1 MEREIYLDNAAT
13 TKALPEVTAA
23 VVDALEKSYANPSS
37 LHRFGLKSEKIL
49 KKSRKII
56 ADYLGVKAKEV
67 IFTSGGTE
75 SNNLAIRGI
84 TKAYKNRGRHLITS
98 PIEHSSVAELF
109 NALEN
114 EGWQVD
120 TVNVDQGGH
129 VDLEHLRNLIT
140 EETILVSIMQVNN
153 ELGTIQPTKKIAEII
168 KKKNPLSFFHV
179 DGVQAFGKTYSNL
192 GQWPVDLYSISG
204 HKIQGP
210 KGIGALY
217 IKKGT
222 NLTPLIYGGGQ
233 ESNLRSGT
241 ENIPG
246 IAGLREA
253 VKKLPQLS
261 AAENTDKDLSKKRE
275 YLFNLLQEIE
285 EAVINS
291 PAAGAPH
298 IINFSLP
305 GIKGETMLHALES
318 QGIYISTS
326 SACSSDKQGSRIINA
341 CGLSQKR
348 SESALRVSLNNTIT
362 NDDLDYFIKTLKEQI
377 DFLKLF

>member
-23 VVDALEKSYANPSS
+23 VVDALEKNYANPSS

-49 KKSRKII
+49 NKTRKIV
-56 ADYLGVKAKEV
+56 ADYLGVKAKEI
-67 IFTSGGTE
+67 IFSSGGTE

-84 TKAYKNRGRHLITS
+84 TKAYKNRGKHLITS

-109 NALEN
+109 KALEK

-120 TVNVDQGGH
+120 RVMVDQGGH
-129 VDLEHLRNLIT
+129 VDLKHLRSLIT
-140 EETILVSIMQVNN
+140 KETLLVSIMQVNN
-153 ELGTIQPTKKIAEII
+153 ELGTIQPLEKIAEIV
-168 KKKNPLSFFHV
+168 KEENPLSFFHV
-179 DGVQAFGKTYSNL
+179 DGVQAFGKIYSNL
-192 GQWPVDLYSISG
+192 SQWPVDLYSISG
-204 HKIQGP
+204 HKIHGP

-222 NLTPLIYGGGQ
+222 NLKPLIYGGGQ
-233 ESNLRSGT
+233 ERNLRPGT

-246 IAGLREA
+246 AAGLGEA
-253 VKKLPQLS
+253 VKKLPQFS
-261 AAENTDKDLSKKRE
+261 AAENADSYLTQKRE
-275 YLFNLLQEIE
+275 YLLNSLQKIE
-285 EAVINS
+285 EVVINS

-305 GIKGETMLHALES
+305 GIKGETMLHALEN
-318 QGIYISTS
+318 QGIYISTG
-326 SACSSDKQGSRIINA
+326 SACSSRKMGSRIINA

-348 SESALRVSLNNTIT
+348 SESAVRVSLNRAIT

>member
-1 MEREIYLDNAAT
+1 MEREIYLDNAAA

-56 ADYLGVKAKEV
+56 AEYLEVKAKEI

-84 TKAYKNRGRHLITS
+84 TKAYENRGRHLITS

-109 NALEN
+109 KALEN

-120 TVNVDQGGH
+120 TVNVDQEGH
-129 VDLEHLRNLIT
+129 VDLEHLSHLIT
-140 EETILVSIMQVNN
+140 EKTILVSIMQVNN
-153 ELGTIQPTKKIAEII
+153 ELGTIQPTRKIAEII
-168 KKKNPLSFFHV
+168 KRKNPLSFFHV
-179 DGVQAFGKTYSNL
+179 DGVQAFGKIYSNL
-192 GQWPVDLYSISG
+192 SQWPVDLYSISG
-204 HKIQGP
+204 HKIHGP

-217 IKKGT
+217 IKEGT
-222 NLTPLIYGGGQ
+222 NLKPLVYGGGQ
-233 ESNLRSGT
+233 ERNLRSGT

-261 AAENTDKDLSKKRE
+261 AAEKADKNLAKIRT
-275 YLFNLLQEIE
+275 YLLNYLQEIE
-285 EAVINS
+285 EVVINS
-291 PAAGAPH
+291 PTAGAPH

-318 QGIYISTS
+318 QGIYISTG
-326 SACSSDKQGSRIINA
+326 SACSSKKKGSRIINA

-348 SESALRVSLNNTIT
+348 SESALRVSLNKEIT
-362 NDDLDYFIKTLKEQI
+362 NDDLDYFIKTLEEQI
-377 DFLKLF
+377 NFLKLF

>member
-1 MEREIYLDNAAT
+1 MIREIYLDNAST
-13 TKALPEVTAA
+13 TKALPEVTKA
-23 VVDALEKSYANPSS
+23 VVDALESNYANPSS

-49 KKSRKII
+49 RKSRKIV
-56 ADYLGVKAKEV
+56 ADYLGVKAKEI

-84 TKAYKNRGRHLITS
+84 TKAYQNRGKHLITS

-109 NALEN
+109 KALEK

-120 TVNVDQGGH
+120 RVNVDQGGQ
-129 VDLEHLRNLIT
+129 VDLEHLRSLIRK
-140 EETILVSIMQVNN
+140 ETLLVSIMQVNN

-168 KKKNPLSFFHV
+168 KAENPLCFFHV
-179 DGVQAFGKTYSNL
+179 DGVQAFGKIYSNL
-192 GQWPVDLYSISG
+192 SQWPVDLYSFSG
-204 HKIQGP
+204 HKIHGP

-222 NLTPLIYGGGQ
+222 NLKPLVYGGGQ
-233 ESNLRSGT
+233 ERNLRSGT

-246 IAGLREA
+246 IAGLAEA

-261 AAENTDKDLSKKRE
+261 AENNADKDLAQKRAYLLDSLKK
-275 YLFNLLQEIE
+275 IE
-285 EAVINS
+285 SVVINS

-318 QGIYISTS
+318 QGIYISTG
-326 SACSSDKQGSRIINA
+326 SACSSKQKGSRIINA
-341 CGLSQKR
+341 CGLSQER
-348 SESALRVSLNNTIT
+348 SESALRVSLNRAIT
-362 NDDLDYFIKTLKEQI
+362 DDDLDYFIKTLKEQI